1 MRSVA
6 AAAMLSVAALAATPL
21 IAFDASAYA
30 SGRGD
35 SDDDGPDWDDDRYD
49 VDNSGH
55 GGGGDDWGDWDDDDR
70 SSSGP
75 GSGDDDD
82 FDSDNSGPGSGDDDN
97 VDNHDNSGPGSGGD
111 DGGGG
116 QDNSGPGNGGGDDS
130 NNSGPGGGGDDEDS
144 IAASAHMDGI
154 IYSVEYDSHGG
165 EYMPGEI
172 VFVGLARDLANALN
186 LGFREISVENLSS
199 GGIMARLALPPNVG
213 IDRATAMLVEAT
225 PDAIVTPN
233 NIYRSAQVS
242 RTTAAR
248 GPVRR
253 SARTRGT
260 LGVIDTGVDA
270 RSLPA
275 DSLLSQRAFA
285 GPQPVAQEHGS
296 TVAAIAVA
304 HGVRVHVAD
313 VFGHSSDGALAASA
327 ERIAAAIDWMIAQRV
342 AVVNI
347 SVEGP
352 DNAILG
358 EMVRRAAERGHIIVA
373 AAGNGGPAAR
383 PTFPAAFDGV
393 LAVTAI
399 DATGRPYIRA
409 NRGSYI
415 DFAAPGV
422 NVNVDVGGAN
432 ERVSGTSFA
441 APVIAAEAAAHLHAP
456 SPVDSARVVTGLRNR
471 AEDLGEPGRDNIF
484 GWGALR
490 D

>member
-1 MRSVA
+1 MKRLSSLLRSA
-6 AAAMLSVAALAATPL
+6 ALAGALSVAAIAAAPL
-21 IAFDASAYA
+21 VAFVATAHA
-30 SGRGD
+30 SGHDD
-35 SDDDGPDWDDDRYD
+35 SDDGPDWDDDHDYD
-49 VDNSGH
+49 DNSGH
-55 GGGGDDWGDWDDDDR
+55 GGGGDDDWGDWDGDDH

-75 GSGDDDD
+75 GSGDEDD
-82 FDSDNSGPGSGDDDN
+82 FDGDNSGPGAGNDDT
-97 VDNHDNSGPGSGGD
+97 VDDH
-111 DGGGG
+111 
-116 QDNSGPGNGGGDDS
+116 DNSGPGNGGNDD
-130 NNSGPGGGGDDEDS
+130 NSGPGSGWDENED
-144 IAASAHMDGI
+144 AVGAGAHIDEV
-154 IYSVEYDSHGG
+154 IYSVEYDSHGD
-165 EYMPGEI
+165 EFLPGEI
-172 VFVGLARDLANALN
+172 VFVGAARDLPNALN
-186 LGFREISVENLSS
+186 LGFQEISVENLSS
-199 GGIMARLALPPNVG
+199 GGIIARLALPPSVEM
-213 IDRATAMLVEAT
+213 DRATSMLIEAA

-242 RTTAAR
+242 RTTSAR
-248 GPVRR
+248 GLGRQ
-253 SARTRGT
+253 SARSQGT

-270 RSLPA
+270 NSLPA
-275 DSLLSQRAFA
+275 NSLLSQRAFA
-285 GPQPVAQEHGS
+285 GSQPVAREHGS
-296 TVAAIAVA
+296 TVAAIAVS

-313 VFGHSSDGALAASA
+313 VFGRSSDGALAASA
-327 ERIAAAIDWMIAQRV
+327 ERIAAAIDWMIAHRV

-409 NRGSYI
+409 NRGTYI

-422 NVNVDVGGAN
+422 NVSVDLGGTN

-456 SPVDSARVVTGLRNR
+456 SPADSARVVTGLRNR

-484 GWGALR
+484 GWGALL